1 MKNVEITYRYGDTDA
16 LVRPR
21 RFRMPI
27 PRELRLDEGN
37 RVFAGLLGGVTADGG
52 MAHRIIDVY
61 LGDRGSIR
69 GSKGVGRHD
78 ARKQRRRSNLFPPA
92 VIFWLG

>member
-21 RFRMPI
+21 PSDADSAR
-27 PRELRLDEGN
+27 LRLDEGN

-52 MAHRIIDVY
+52 TAHRIIDVDP
-61 LGDRGSIR
+61 GDRGSIR